1 MALELVLAI
10 ILIWFGIG
18 AGIAAWIYADTKA
31 RKKEASW
38 KWVGI
43 GFLLS
48 ILGGVA
54 YIVAASTE
62 KKRAYEYPPT
72 PKYENPKYDYQGEKH
87 EGAQPAPE
95 NRPST
100 KEEQVKE
107 VKQIEGLPRCR
118 HCGAAVSEHDWQCPK
133 CGAKLKY

>member
-1 MALELVLAI
+1 MSLELALAI

-31 RKKEASW
+31 HKKEVSW
-38 KWVGI
+38 EWVGI

-48 ILGGVA
+48 IIGVVA
-54 YIVAASTE
+54 YVVATSTE

-72 PKYENPKYDYQGEKH
+72 TKYENPQYEFQGEKH
-87 EGAQPAPE
+87 EGAQP
-95 NRPST
+95 
-100 KEEQVKE
+100 
-107 VKQIEGLPRCR
+107 
-118 HCGAAVSEHDWQCPK
+118 AVSEHDWQCPK